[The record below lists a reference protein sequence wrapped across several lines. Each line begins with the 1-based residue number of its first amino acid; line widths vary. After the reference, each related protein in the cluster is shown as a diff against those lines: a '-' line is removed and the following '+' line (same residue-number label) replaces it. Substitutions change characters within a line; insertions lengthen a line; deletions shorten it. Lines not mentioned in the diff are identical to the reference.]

1 MLHLIANRIP
11 RPLHR
16 RLYKI
21 ANWARSL
28 WWRVFQP
35 TVHGC
40 RVIALDEADRV
51 LLIRQT
57 YGSRDWVAPGGSIA
71 RREDPVHTAHR
82 ELAEETGCAL
92 SQARKV
98 AEVLERPMGAYNV
111 VHIVVGRA
119 SGKMAPDRR
128 EVDEARWFALDAL
141 PTDTSPRI
149 TAGLD
154 DWVAAWRSGHD
165 HSSES

>member
-1 MLHLIANRIP
+1 MLHLILNLIP

-28 WWRVFQP
+28 WWRTFQP

-40 RVIALDEADRV
+40 RVIALDAADRV

-57 YGSRDWVAPGGSIA
+57 YGSRDWVAPGGSVA
-71 RREDPVHTAHR
+71 RREDPVDTAHR
-82 ELAEETGCAL
+82 ELAEETGCSL
-92 SQARKV
+92 CEARKV

-119 SGKMAPDRR
+119 GGEMAPDMR
-128 EVDEARWFALDAL
+128 EVDEARWFAPDAL
-141 PTDTSPRI
+141 PPDTSPRI
-149 TAGLD
+149 TEGLQ
-154 DWVAAWRSGHD
+154 DWIAAWRGGH
-165 HSSES
+165 SNES